1 MPHGPAAIDTAVMPA
16 QRRREEID
24 EVLARSGIFRRV
36 VPSALSALTERLQP
50 VDFPSGHTVYTEGD
64 PGDRMYI
71 IISGKVKIG
80 RDSRDGGEDLLVV
93 LGPSDMF
100 GEIST
105 FDAGPRTSRATT
117 ITEVRAVPIGR
128 DTLRALMFDN
138 PAIAEQLLRVLARR
152 VRRTTSLADLIYT
165 DVPGRVAKRLLQL
178 AHRFGVQEDGAL
190 RVTHDLTDEEMGQL
204 VGASPETVNNA
215 LADFAHRGWIRLD
228 DTSVLVSESEQLG
241 RRARA
246 GGDRGD
252 RGDSLQLAGIADLPL
267 AVGGDG
273 RQR

>member
-16 QRRREEID
+16 QRLREEID

-36 VPSALSALTERLQP
+36 MPSALSALTERLQP
-50 VDFPSGHTVYTEGD
+50 VDFPSGYTVYTEGD

-105 FDAGPRTSRATT
+105 FDAGPRTARATT

-178 AHRFGVQEDGAL
+178 AHRFGVRRTA
-190 RVTHDLTDEEMGQL
+190 RC
-204 VGASPETVNNA
+204 ASPT
-215 LADFAHRGWIRLD
+215 
-228 DTSVLVSESEQLG
+228 T
-241 RRARA
+241 
-246 GGDRGD
+246 
-252 RGDSLQLAGIADLPL
+252 
-267 AVGGDG
+267 
-273 RQR
+273 

>member
-1 MPHGPAAIDTAVMPA
+1 MSLGPAAIDTALMPA
-16 QRRREEID
+16 PRQREEID
-24 EVLARSGIFRRV
+24 EVLARSGIFGRV
-36 VPSALSALTERLQP
+36 EESARSALTERLEP
-50 VDFPSGHTVYTEGD
+50 VDFPPGYTIYTEGE

-80 RDSRDGGEDLLVV
+80 RGSRDRGEDLLAIM
-93 LGPSDMF
+93 GPSEMF
-100 GEIST
+100 GEMST
-105 FDAGPRTSRATT
+105 FDPGPRTSRATA

-128 DTLRALMFDN
+128 DALRALMFDN

-152 VRRTTSLADLIYT
+152 LRRTTNLADLIFT

-204 VGASPETVNNA
+204 VGASPETVNDA
-215 LADFAHRGWIRLD
+215 LADFALRGWIQLD
-228 DTSVLVSESEQLG
+228 DASVLVSESEQLG

-246 GGDRGD
+246 GGDR
-252 RGDSLQLAGIADLPL
+252 DSLQLAAIADLPL
-267 AVGGDG
+267 AGVGDG